1 MTRLAV
7 VNSRAKCGLHAPA
20 VSVEVH
26 LSAGLPALN
35 IVGLPEAAV
44 RESKDRVRSAILN
57 SGFEFPTSRITINL
71 APADLPK
78 EGGRFDLPIALGILA
93 ASGQLPT
100 EPLENTEFIGELAL
114 TGTLRSISGALP
126 AAISATEAKRTLV
139 LPQLNAQTAA
149 LCPDSRILAAA
160 DLLATCAH
168 ILGKEQLQEVSTKP
182 ESKSVTYPD
191 LSDIRGQMQAKK
203 ALMTSA
209 AGAHHL
215 LLYGPPGTGKTM
227 LASRLPGILPGL
239 NEQEALEVTAIHT
252 LSSISTPPDWKQ
264 RPFRTP
270 HHTSSAVSLV
280 GGGSQPK
287 PGEISFAHNGVLF
300 MDEFPEFSRV
310 ALEVLREPL
319 ETGEVVIS
327 RAKGQACFPASFQL
341 VAAMN
346 PCPCG
351 YQGDSQ
357 KSCRCT
363 PEQVRKYRNK
373 LSGPL
378 LDRID
383 LHVEVSTQKTATLFS
398 APDNDDLNSGNI
410 RQKVISARQTQM
422 TRQGKYNAMLK
433 PAEIEKYC
441 KLEKADQDY
450 LTRLCDKLG
459 YSARAVHRIL
469 RVSRTL
475 ADLSLEEQISKQH
488 LAEAI
493 HYRKLDREP
502 A

>member
-1 MTRLAV
+1 MTRLAI
-7 VNSRAKCGLHAPA
+7 VNSRAKCGLEAPA

-100 EPLENTEFIGELAL
+100 EPLQGYEFLGELAL
-114 TGTLRSISGALP
+114 TGALRSISGALP
-126 AAISATEAKRTLV
+126 AAISATKAGRALI
-139 LPQLNAQTAA
+139 LPQLNSQTAA
-149 LCPDSRILAAA
+149 LCPESNILAAN
-160 DLLATCAH
+160 DLLNTCAH
-168 ILGKEQLQEVSTKP
+168 ILGKDQLQKVSAEP
-182 ESKSVTYPD
+182 ESGLLTYPD
-191 LSDIRGQMQAKK
+191 LSDIKGQLQAKK
-203 ALMTSA
+203 SLMIAA

-239 NEQEALEVTAIHT
+239 TEQEALEVTAIHT
-252 LSSISTPPDWKQ
+252 LSSMSTPPSWKQ

-310 ALEVLREPL
+310 ALEVLRQPL
-319 ETGEVVIS
+319 ETGEVIIS

-341 VAAMN
+341 IAAMN

-351 YQGDSQ
+351 YQGDAR
-357 KSCRCT
+357 KSCCCT
-363 PEQVRKYRNK
+363 PEQVRRYRSK

-383 LHVEVSTQKTATLFS
+383 LHVEVASQKTAALFS
-398 APDNDDLNSGNI
+398 APDNDGYDSKTI
-410 RQKVISARQTQM
+410 RQKVISARLAQIQ
-422 TRQGKYNAMLK
+422 RQGKYNALLK
-433 PAEIEKYC
+433 PTEVERYC
-441 KLEKADQDY
+441 KLPEVEQDY
-450 LTRLCDKLG
+450 LTKICDKLG

-475 ADLSLEEQISKQH
+475 ADLSSEEHISQKH

-493 HYRKLDREP
+493 HYRKLDRKP